1 MSEEWKDGYKQGFQ
15 DGMEIGKLWKDQMV
29 LPPSVGRLDY
39 GEQKCKVCGMSFTDS
54 LGRLKPM
61 GYVCSH
67 NNCPSRITC
76 NTSQPYNSSWSTSMA
91 ASLIKDPGPSDGMS
105 YEEIYGSVIYQ
116 QNKNKE
122 E

>member
-1 MSEEWKDGYKQGFQ
+1 
-15 DGMEIGKLWKDQMV
+15 
-29 LPPSVGRLDY
+29 
-39 GEQKCKVCGMSFTDS
+39 
-54 LGRLKPM
+54 
-61 GYVCSH
+61 
-67 NNCPSRITC
+67 
-76 NTSQPYNSSWSTSMA
+76 MA